1 MVCSLGS
8 GLRIGVAAATLC
20 MGGLWGAYT
29 VAQTAAEQA
38 FAQAIERLRAAL
50 PAETVLEHGAV
61 SADPVSGRLTI
72 ADVAFGPRASPQ
84 ERLRVPRLVIEGLQP
99 RGAGIGQLSADAMT
113 LDLVEGSQAYRALV
127 VGSFSLSGLG
137 LPAEGQPFDPA
148 AITLDRLE
156 MRGIEL
162 TPALPGDGPAGRIG
176 RIAAG
181 GIGGDRS
188 DRLEV
193 EGIDLRIPQG
203 SFIGERFR
211 IARIAGSNV
220 LVLQT
225 GLALRSG
232 DTPPVPRGRSRF
244 SVEGLSVHEG
254 EALVLRMARLDT
266 DGELENGN
274 PDRPRGT
281 LSIDGFES
289 PQSRNPSIF
298 VLRDAPIQA
307 SLRLAAEA
315 DIASGDMTLHQFRLE
330 LAAMGT
336 FEMALRMSG
345 LGPKFSAPT
354 EGRLHGFTFRYT
366 DAGLVA
372 RALAEGAKQSGM
384 RAEELREQIVQ
395 MSPMLFSGPGAEP
408 NLRALRAFL
417 ANPGSLTVTAAPAT
431 PVRMSELERLSP
443 DGVTRLLN
451 ITVTSP

>member
-1 MVCSLGS
+1 
-8 GLRIGVAAATLC
+8 LR
-20 MGGLWGAYT
+20 
-29 VAQTAAEQA
+29 
-38 FAQAIERLRAAL
+38 
-50 PAETVLEHGAV
+50 
-61 SADPVSGRLTI
+61 
-72 ADVAFGPRASPQ
+72 
-84 ERLRVPRLVIEGLQP
+84 
-99 RGAGIGQLSADAMT
+99 
-113 LDLVEGSQAYRALV
+113 
-127 VGSFSLSGLG
+127 
-137 LPAEGQPFDPA
+137 
-148 AITLDRLE
+148 
-156 MRGIEL
+156 
-162 TPALPGDGPAGRIG
+162 
-176 RIAAG
+176 
-181 GIGGDRS
+181 
-188 DRLEV
+188 
-193 EGIDLRIPQG
+193 
-203 SFIGERFR
+203 
-211 IARIAGSNV
+211 N
-220 LVLQT
+220 
-225 GLALRSG
+225 G
-232 DTPPVPRGRSRF
+232 DTPPMPRGLSRL
-244 SVEGLSVHEG
+244 SIEGLSMHEG
-254 EALVLRMARLDT
+254 DRLALRMARLET
-266 DGELENGN
+266 EGELANGD

-417 ANPGSLTVTAAPAT
+417 ASPGSLTVTAAPPS
-431 PVRMSELERLSP
+431 PVGVSELDRLSP

>member
-1 MVCSLGS
+1 MARSLRW
-8 GLRIGVAAATLC
+8 GLRIGITAATLC
-20 MGGLWGAYT
+20 VGGLWGAYT

-61 SADPVSGRLTI
+61 SADPVSGRLTV
-72 ADVAFGPRASPQ
+72 ADVAFGPRATPQ

-99 RGAGIGQLSADAMT
+99 RGGGVGQISAEAMT
-113 LDLVEGSQAYRALV
+113 LDLVEGGSAYRALL
-127 VGSFSLSGLG
+127 VGSFSLSGLA

-148 AITLDRLE
+148 AITLDGLE
-156 MRGIEL
+156 LRGIEL
-162 TPALPGDGPAGRIG
+162 TPALPGDGPAGRIQ

-181 GIGGDRS
+181 GIGGDRT

-193 EGIDLRIPQG
+193 EGIDLRVPQG
-203 SFIGERFR
+203 SFIGERVT
-211 IARIAGSNV
+211 IARIAGSN
-220 LVLQT
+220 LLLLQT
-225 GLALRSG
+225 GLALRNG
-232 DTPPVPRGRSRF
+232 DTPPMARGLSRL
-244 SVEGLSVHEG
+244 SIEGLSMHEG
-254 EALVLRMARLDT
+254 DRLALRMARLET
-266 DGELENGN
+266 EGELANGD

-281 LSIDGFES
+281 LSIDGFEMPVSRS
-289 PQSRNPSIF
+289 PSLF
-298 VLRDAPIQA
+298 VLRDTPIQA
-307 SLRLAAEA
+307 SLRVAADA
-315 DIASGDMTLHQFRLE
+315 DIAAGDMTLRQFRLE

-336 FEMALRMSG
+336 FELALRMSG

-354 EGRLHGFTFRYT
+354 EGRLHGFIFRYT

-372 RALAEGAKQSGM
+372 RALAEGAKQAGM

-431 PVRMSELERLSP
+431 PVRMSEVERLSP